1 MAEMS
6 LLRRRMIEDMTIDLT
21 LRDRRSHPRVAAL
34 ALPRL
39 QVADSSSPKRSR
51 SASRF
56 SKIIEFRSD
65 GDDTTANA
73 ARL

>member
-39 QVADSSSPKRSR
+39 QAR
-51 SASRF
+51 RF
-56 SKIIEFRSD
+56 VLAQAQPLGFP
-65 GDDTTANA
+65 
-73 ARL
+73 L